1 MAIVSDFSGLADLES
16 RIGGEID
23 RIFETAEPAP
33 PAQDLPVQ
41 ILPAQDFPVS
51 RSPESNRV
59 HPESPAGL
67 RSAQILQMRSELFTI
82 LSEDADFPEYH
93 AKTILDV
100 ASKIS
105 E

>member
-1 MAIVSDFSGLADLES
+1 MAIVSDFSGLADLEN
-16 RIGGEID
+16 RVGGELD
-23 RIFETAEPAP
+23 RIFETAEPTP
-33 PAQDLPVQ
+33 PAQDLPVSG
-41 ILPAQDFPVS
+41 P
-51 RSPESNRV
+51 PESNRV

-67 RSAQILQMRSELFTI
+67 RPAQILQMRSELFAI

-93 AKTILDV
+93 AKTVLDV